1 MKMKYVKPE
10 LKKVRLVPT
19 EAVLS
24 SCKTRGILGPQGN
37 LSCLLDASVPC
48 SVIGS

>member
-24 SCKTRGILGPQGN
+24 SCKTRGIVGPEGS
-37 LSCLLDASVPC
+37 LSCLFDVAQLC
-48 SVIGS
+48 SALGS